1 MNIQDWFSLGLN
13 SNWKKKKLHDFC
25 SFCLCHFW
33 DSFASDHGDSFVSD
47 PCPFSLCREER
58 SLLLVGVRKWP
69 TSDTY
74 HLQKPQPWVE
84 QSFYIVSTLAPGI
97 SKSSFN
103 SETNYPWY
111 VWGSLGLLSGT
122 FCPFL
127 WAKKEFYCFS
137 PSENLLCFHFI
148 EYSVN
153 NRRDRLEL
161 QESVIGGIC
170 KVGLLVT
177 QLICE

>member
-1 MNIQDWFSLGLN
+1 MTFVHFTS
-13 SNWKKKKLHDFC
+13 
-25 SFCLCHFW
+25 CHFW
-33 DSFASDHGDSFVSD
+33 DSLASDQGDSFVSD
-47 PCPFSLCREER
+47 PRLCSFYREER
-58 SLLLVGVRKWP
+58 SLLLVGVGKWP

-127 WAKKEFYCFS
+127 WAKSEVYCFS
-137 PSENLLCFHFI
+137 FSENLLCFHFI

-153 NRRDRLEL
+153 NRRDHLEL
-161 QESVIGGIC
+161 QGSVIGEAFV
-170 KVGLLVT
+170 K
-177 QLICE
+177 